1 MAEQIEIQ
9 SVTANQFESLIEK
22 NDIVFIDF
30 WASWCAP
37 CKQFAH
43 VYERVAGLYKHIK
56 FAKINIEDE
65 AELAEMFQIRSIPHL
80 MVFKQGIAIYSEAGS
95 MPESTLKE
103 LVQQALDADVSHIR
117 AQLDQDEPEDK

>member
-1 MAEQIEIQ
+1 MTKDG
-9 SVTANQFESLIEK
+9 SNLTSLTGDKFEALIEN

-43 VYERVAGLYKHIK
+43 VYERVAYSYKNIVFTK
-56 FAKINIEDE
+56 VNIEE
-65 AELAEMFQIRSIPHL
+65 ESELADVFHIRSIPHL

-103 LVQQALDADVSHIR
+103 LVEQALVADVSEIK
-117 AQLDQDEPEDK
+117 AQLKEENK